1 MLEWLLKIDHTVFGF
16 VNQSLANP
24 VTDFIM
30 PVITNDWFLRIL
42 FGLILVALLVFGG
55 RRFIW
60 VIAFS
65 LVVVILTDQ
74 SCNAWLKPLF
84 GRIRPCRLMSVHLL
98 VSCGPALSFP
108 SSHAA
113 NLFGQAVFF
122 GLLFKKYLP
131 YSLGFAFLVGVS
143 RVFVGVHYPLD
154 VAGGML
160 LGVIIGAA
168 VAGIMWHLEKMG
180 KLKPAPPLER
190 TGAGAKRQPNI
201 IER

>member
-1 MLEWLLKIDHTVFGF
+1 MLEWLLDIDHAVFGF
-16 VNQSLANP
+16 VNKSLANP

-30 PVITNDWFLRIL
+30 PVITNDWFLRVL
-42 FGLILVALLVFGG
+42 FGLILLALLVFGG

-60 VIAFS
+60 IVAFS
-65 LVVVILTDQ
+65 LVAVILTDQ
-74 SCNAWLKPLF
+74 SCNALLKPLF
-84 GRIRPCRLMSVHLL
+84 GRIRPCRLMTVHLL
-98 VSCGPALSFP
+98 VSCGPAFSFP

-154 VAGGML
+154 VGGGIL
-160 LGVIIGAA
+160 LGGIIGAA
-168 VAGIMWHLEKMG
+168 VAGIMWNLDKMG
-180 KLKPAPPLER
+180 RLRPAPPLEK
-190 TGAGAKRQPNI
+190 TGAGAKR
-201 IER
+201 

>member
-65 LVVVILTDQ
+65 LVAVVLTDQ

-84 GRIRPCRLMSVHLL
+84 GRIRPCRLMNVHLL
-98 VSCGPALSFP
+98 VSCGPAFSFP

-131 YSLGFAFLVGVS
+131 YSLGFAFLIGAS

-160 LGVIIGAA
+160 LGGIIGTA